1 MSSFTVG
8 QQPPQQPPGRR
19 AVRSQPAAATQS
31 SPISRAPGAAHT
43 IISPTVQQR
52 RQLVRAQR
60 RGERVEMELAARRQ
74 QRLEEVRRRPVAGTA
89 AGTGEVLGGSD
100 GRAAVQQQPHGP
112 GTGEGAR
119 QARLRYFARQ
129 QAERGRVRRGPSVRP
144 AEAEGAAAAAAVAAA
159 AAQAWQQHEASTQQ
173 QVDGWGV
180 APSAADQ
187 STALTPLVRA
197 LMDQLAARLGGD
209 DDARHRAVVQRCVR
223 MLCVVLQNAATKARH
238 EPKMARLRARNHKL
252 WAGLLQHP
260 EMEAVLAMAGWR
272 VLQSSEQPEPEP
284 EPESKQEPE
293 PEPAPEPEPES
304 KQEPEPDLAVACST
318 PPPSEA
324 PSAPPVE
331 AEDSVA
337 AARRRDVELVHTGA
351 LEGDVGLL
359 VAVLHAAQGW
369 LVA

>member
-19 AVRSQPAAATQS
+19 AVRSQTTAATQS

-60 RGERVEMELAARRQ
+60 RGERVETELAVRRQ

-100 GRAAVQQQPHGP
+100 GRAAAQQQSHGP
-112 GTGEGAR
+112 GAGEGAR
-119 QARLRYFARQ
+119 QARLHYFARQ
-129 QAERGRVRRGPSVRP
+129 QAERGRVRRGPSVRPP

-159 AAQAWQQHEASTQQ
+159 AAQAWQQREASTQQ

-209 DDARHRAVVQRCVR
+209 DDAHPRAVVQRCVR

-284 EPESKQEPE
+284 EPEPD
-293 PEPAPEPEPES
+293 PAI
-304 KQEPEPDLAVACST
+304 ACTT

-331 AEDSVA
+331 AENSVA

-351 LEGDVGLL
+351 LEGDVGLV